1 LLIEYN
7 RAASKS
13 NFRQPCLYVF
23 TPSIMEDYLIANI
36 VSEAAYVKLYIL
48 KAIFL
53 KQYIAIFL

>member
-1 LLIEYN
+1 
-7 RAASKS
+7 
-13 NFRQPCLYVF
+13 
-23 TPSIMEDYLIANI
+23 MEDYLIANI